1 MYALRRFRM
10 ATVLFALVSLLFA
23 QLAVASYA
31 CPVRGT
37 ASEVAVTAQAG
48 MHCAGEMGTVDE
60 DQPGLCHAHC
70 QSAQQSV
77 DKVQVPAPTG
87 AFATGFT
94 YTIEPAQ
101 AAVPVQR
108 AQAPLLLR
116 STAPAIAVRN
126 CCFRI

>member
-1 MYALRRFRM
+1 M
-10 ATVLFALVSLLFA
+10 AAVLFALVSLLFS
-23 QLAVASYA
+23 QLAVASYV

-37 ASEVAVTAQAG
+37 ASEVAAMAQAA
-48 MHCAGEMGTVDE
+48 MPCAGDMGMVDE
-60 DQPGLCHAHC
+60 DQAGLCHAHC

-87 AFATGFT
+87 AIATGFT

-101 AAVPVQR
+101 AATPDRR